1 MTNYSLVPAFIC
13 LFLNMNENNINETKT
28 ISQSAVKEEEPLSF
42 KLTTDG
48 QNIVLDVH
56 PNPIHKEKIKNQRT
70 YIIGNI
76 QVEYIIGN
84 IQVEHV
90 IGTMV
95 KDHHNMA
102 LWAQDSPNVHQIFD
116 IRKLIHS
123 HVSPPVRKGLYAVT
137 ISIRYDYKQ
146 HDGQDAVW
154 EQKKT
159 IVVPLE

>member
-13 LFLNMNENNINETKT
+13 LFLNMNENSINETK
-28 ISQSAVKEEEPLSF
+28 IRPQSVIKEEEPISF
-42 KLTTDG
+42 KLTTDD

-56 PNPIHKEKIKNQRT
+56 PNPIHKANIKNKRT

-84 IQVEHV
+84 IQVEYITGIV
-90 IGTMV
+90 V
-95 KDHHNMA
+95 NDHHNIA
-102 LWAQDSPNVHQIFD
+102 LWVQDSPNVHQIFD
-116 IRKLIHS
+116 IRQLIHS

-137 ISIRYDYKQ
+137 ISIRHDYKQ